1 MPQIM
6 YPMWLMRMK
15 DRVRLMSVWVSA
27 PRIPTT
33 RVRIATHVSRS
44 LTGLPGNSSVSVR
57 MIAYT
62 PTLVSRPANTA
73 VTGAGAV
80 G

>member
-1 MPQIM
+1 
-6 YPMWLMRMK
+6 MWLTSVK
-15 DRVRLMSVWVSA
+15 DSIRLISAWAMA
-27 PRIPTT
+27 PRMPMII
-33 RVRIATHVSRS
+33 VASAAHISRS
-44 LTGLPGNSSVSVR
+44 DSGESGNSSVWVR

>member
-1 MPQIM
+1 
-6 YPMWLMRMK
+6 
-15 DRVRLMSVWVSA
+15 MSSCATA
-27 PRIPTT
+27 PRIPTSI
-33 RVRIATHVSRS
+33 VASATHMSTSSSRPS
-44 LTGLPGNSSVSVR
+44 GNSSVCVR

>member
-1 MPQIM
+1 MK
-6 YPMWLMRMK
+6 PMWLTS
-15 DRVRLMSVWVSA
+15 VNEINRLTSFCATA
-27 PRIPTT
+27 PRMPTSIVASAAAISAASAVPSGNR
-33 RVRIATHVSRS
+33 RVC
-44 LTGLPGNSSVSVR
+44 VR

-62 PTLVSRPANTA
+62 PTFVSRPANTA

>member
-1 MPQIM
+1 MN
-6 YPMWLMRMK
+6 PMWLTSVN
-15 DRVRLMSVWVSA
+15 DSSRLMSFCATA
-27 PRIPTT
+27 PRIPTSI
-33 RVRIATHVSRS
+33 VASAAHISRS
-44 LTGLPGNSSVSVR
+44 SARPSGNSNVWIR

-62 PTLVSRPANTA
+62 PTLVSNPANTA

>member
-1 MPQIM
+1 MTIVARPAHM
-6 YPMWLMRMK
+6 
-15 DRVRLMSVWVSA
+15 
-27 PRIPTT
+27 
-33 RVRIATHVSRS
+33 SRS
-44 LTGLPGNSSVSVR
+44 SSPPPGKSSVCVR